1 MAKDTFY
8 NLSKDKQDRIYRALK
23 DEFESK
29 PYNEATVKS
38 IVEKLSIARGSF
50 YQYFDDLE
58 EAYFDVLFKETT
70 DIRTLFIALFQ
81 DSSYNLTS
89 TLDSYG
95 KQVAEIIFDP
105 NIYMLYKNK
114 YLAWTRDTE
123 VSWRAYRSYADRAY
137 YQALAKD
144 LKAEDMEKIHFI
156 KAVVHSLVIRTFQN
170 DWSKEK
176 FLEIYEKNTKWII
189 EGVDFYWP
197 SLKVFSIYLI
207 YLLL

>member
-8 NLSKDKQDRIYRALK
+8 NLNEEKQDRIFKVLR

-29 PYNEATVKS
+29 PFNEVTVKS

-58 EAYFDVLFKETT
+58 EAYFDVLYRETT
-70 DIRTLFIALFQ
+70 DIHTLFIALFQ
-81 DSSYNLTS
+81 ESSYNLTS

-105 NIYMLYKNK
+105 NIYRLYKNK
-114 YLAWTRDTE
+114 YLAWTRDME
-123 VSWRAYRSYADRAY
+123 VSWRSYRAYADRAY

-170 DWSKEK
+170 AWSKEK

-189 EGVDFYWP
+189 EGVDF
-197 SLKVFSIYLI
+197 
-207 YLLL
+207 

>member
-8 NLSKDKQDRIYRALK
+8 NLNEEKQDRIFKVLK

-29 PYNEATVKS
+29 PFNEVTVKS

-58 EAYFDVLFKETT
+58 EAYFDVLYEETT
-70 DIRTLFIALFQ
+70 DIHTLFIVSLQ
-81 DSSYNLTS
+81 ESSYNLTS

-105 NIYMLYKNK
+105 KIYKLYKNK
-114 YLAWTRDTE
+114 YSAWTRDME
-123 VSWRAYRSYADRAY
+123 VSWRAYRAYGDRVY
-137 YQALAKD
+137 YEALAKD

-156 KAVVHSLVIRTFQN
+156 KAVVHSLVNRTFQN

-176 FLEIYEKNTKWII
+176 FLQIYKQNTKWII
-189 EGVDFYWP
+189 EGVDF
-197 SLKVFSIYLI
+197 
-207 YLLL
+207 